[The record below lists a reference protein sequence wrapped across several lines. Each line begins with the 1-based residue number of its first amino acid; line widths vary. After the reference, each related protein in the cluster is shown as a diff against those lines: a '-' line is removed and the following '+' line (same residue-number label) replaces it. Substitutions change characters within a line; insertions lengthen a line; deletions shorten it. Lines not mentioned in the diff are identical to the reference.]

1 MNIIHFLHNYYI
13 NVSDN
18 VLPEDITVDHKDEL
32 VSVEASVPD
41 AQDDVTEL
49 FTVEQ

>member
-1 MNIIHFLHNYYI
+1 
-13 NVSDN
+13 

-49 FTVEQ
+49 FTVEQGREPFDENGVIGTFFK